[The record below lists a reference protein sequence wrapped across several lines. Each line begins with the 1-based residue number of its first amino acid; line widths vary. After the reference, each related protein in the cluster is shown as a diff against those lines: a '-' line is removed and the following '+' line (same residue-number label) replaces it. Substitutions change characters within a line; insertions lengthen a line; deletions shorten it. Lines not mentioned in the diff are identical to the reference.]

1 MTSRAVVLILSV
13 VILLFEADLLAH
25 RRASSSAVKKVYA
38 VIALPLLIGFVLVV
52 AKRWQSF
59 Q

>member
-1 MTSRAVVLILSV
+1 MTSRAVVLMLTVI
-13 VILLFEADLLAH
+13 ILLFEVDLLAQ
-25 RRASSSAVKKVYA
+25 RRASKSAVKRVFV
-38 VIALPLLIGFVLVV
+38 VIALPLLVGFVLVV